1 MNYKEFEN
9 CSVNLFFRIFSG
21 KWKPLILHHFFYTG
35 DERFIEL
42 WRKMP
47 KISKK
52 VLLEQLKEMENDGIV
67 VRKQVNTFPPEVY
80 YGLSETDKSLE
91 QLLLHIES
99 WMENYQLQRTTE
111 LDPMKEK
118 QK

>member
-1 MNYKEFEN
+1 
-9 CSVNLFFRIFSG
+9 
-21 KWKPLILHHFFYTG
+21 
-35 DERFIEL
+35 
-42 WRKMP
+42 
-47 KISKK
+47 
-52 VLLEQLKEMENDGIV
+52 V

-80 YGLSETDKSLE
+80 YGLSERGKSLE

-111 LDPMKEK
+111 LNPMKEK